1 MSKAIQPVSIDG
13 IEFDALMG
21 STESYDANVPEY
33 SVETGFSVSDTIILN
48 PEQLDMTLLV
58 SDRSVTWAS
67 RFGSS
72 GDRVGRVLKQL
83 KELYF
88 KKRLVTVTTSSETY
102 SNMAIT
108 SMSIP
113 KTTAMMGAVEVPIK
127 FKKVRVTEAKTTTI
141 PASYGKSGAS
151 GAPAGTAS
159 TSSASGGSGS
169 KSGSS
174 SSSGGKSG
182 GSSSSSGSG
191 KSGSILYNAA
201 SSVGLFK

>member
-58 SDRSVTWAS
+58 SDRPVTWAS

-159 TSSASGGSGS
+159 NSSASGGSGS

-182 GSSSSSGSG
+182 GSSSGSG